1 VDEGNGPLSRDGQ
14 CLHFSR
20 ANYTPFAHRAH
31 VYAMLLVKGAFHHD
45 PEEELLISGGG
56 DGTIKLWSIDN
67 LEKEGLMLLDKFK
80 NEGLGVLSMAYSD
93 TFLYVGFTNAKVH
106 VYSLDSMQ
114 LVHRLEV
121 RCGDIGAIEVIGG
134 KTFCGGSG
142 GYIKVLQSVLF
153 ILKHN

>member
-1 VDEGNGPLSRDGQ
+1 
-14 CLHFSR
+14 
-20 ANYTPFAHRAH
+20 
-31 VYAMLLVKGAFHHD
+31 MLLVKGAFHHD

-93 TFLYVGFTNAKVH
+93 TFLYVGFTNGKVH

-121 RCGDIGAIEVIGG
+121 KCGDIGAIEVISG

-142 GYIKVLQSVLF
+142 GYIKVLQPALF